1 MSKKENDVFGFQDA
15 INYDNLDH
23 MTGDTLNELAKIFQL
38 EDYEISNIADNI
50 DKEVEEWEIIKSLFI
65 SLLIGFL

>member
-50 DKEVEEWEIIKSLFI
+50 DKEVEE
-65 SLLIGFL
+65 